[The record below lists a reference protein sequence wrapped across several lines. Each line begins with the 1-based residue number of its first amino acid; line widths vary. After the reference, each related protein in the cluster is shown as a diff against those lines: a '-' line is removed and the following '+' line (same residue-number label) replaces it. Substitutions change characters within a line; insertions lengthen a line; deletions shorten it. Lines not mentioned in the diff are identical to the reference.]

1 MNICVFDT
9 ETTGLEKPFCYNIGY
24 VIVDSETKEILLRR
38 EYVVEQIWHNLPLF
52 HTAYYADKRS
62 FYVSAM
68 RCRAIKLRKFGTI
81 TQQMLTD
88 FKKYE
93 VKAAFAYNSS
103 FDERVFDFNC
113 DWFKVVNP
121 FDTIPIYDIRG
132 YVHAVLMTPDFFNW
146 AEENEAFTE
155 SGHYSTTAE
164 TLKRYIS
171 KDTAFIEAH
180 TALAD
185 ADIETEILFA
195 CIDSGADLEG
205 NYIAKRSIERKQS
218 REFTVK
224 ANGKVIY
231 CGKHNGATF
240 YKSKGLFV
248 LR

>member
-9 ETTGLEKPFCYNIGY
+9 ETIGLEKPFCYNIGY
-24 VIVDSETKEILLRR
+24 VIVDSETRETLLRR

-52 HTAYYADKRS
+52 NTAYYADKRN
-62 FYVSAM
+62 FYISAM

-81 TQQMLTD
+81 TQQMIRD
-88 FKKYE
+88 FEKHE

-113 DWFKVVNP
+113 DWFKVVNH

-155 SGHYSTTAE
+155 GGHYSTTAE

-195 CIDSGADLEG
+195 CVDNGADLEG
-205 NYIAKRSIERKQS
+205 NYTAKRSIERKQS

-224 ANGKVIY
+224 ASGKVVY

-248 LR
+248 LK